1 MLALDTISTGEAHC
15 FRTGG
20 IRMEA
25 AVQVLHWLVIGGM
38 TIAGVIGVWETFF
51 RQ

>member
-1 MLALDTISTGEAHC
+1 MLALDAISTGEAHR

-20 IRMEA
+20 ITMEV

-38 TIAGVIGVWETFF
+38 TIAGIIGVWETFF
-51 RQ
+51 RR